1 MILPIEARPLPFEQL
16 AAGLRLCLAGRPD
29 VHEVY
34 VFGSYATGRAD
45 EYSDLDLVVVADTER
60 RFVRRYEDFDDVY
73 ELGVP
78 VELLVYTPS
87 EFAAMCDEERPFIM
101 EVVENGVR
109 VL

>member
-1 MILPIEARPLPFEQL
+1 M
-16 AAGLRLCLAGRPD
+16 
-29 VHEVY
+29 H
-34 VFGSYATGRAD
+34 
-45 EYSDLDLVVVADTER
+45 
-60 RFVRRYEDFDDVY
+60 

-78 VELLVYTPS
+78 VELLVYTPA